1 MEERRRKLIGF
12 ALERAVTARHLVR
25 HSADGYAYSK
35 RYEWAKGDLKV
46 EVELSHSDGGTD
58 HVDLQVREL
67 GFLVFHV
74 SGVRRSRPQP
84 SLTRVDHTVH
94 RDIAGYWEATIRHMR
109 P

>member
-74 SGVRRSRPQP
+74 SGVLRMTQRNRSH
-84 SLTRVDHTVH
+84 VDHTVH
-94 RDIAGYWEATIRHMR
+94 RDIAGYWEATIRHLKQ
-109 P
+109 